1 MSEAPRSRRELWDER
16 HATSDPIESHEPDA
30 TLVEVARE
38 LVPGRALDL
47 ATGDGRNAIWL
58 ARQGWTVTAVDFSQ
72 VGLER
77 ARAAAERAGVTVAWV
92 RADLIEWLP
101 PRRAFDL
108 VDVVYLHLPPAE
120 RATAYAGAAEAV
132 APGGTLLVVGHD
144 TANLTEGSGGPQDP
158 AVLFT
163 ADELAA
169 TLTDL
174 RIERADRVVRPLP
187 DGRRAVDAVVR
198 AVRPAG

>member
-1 MSEAPRSRRELWDER
+1 VSETPASRRERWDER
-16 HATSDPIESHEPDA
+16 HATHDPIESHEPDA

-38 LVPGRALDL
+38 LAPGRALDL

-58 ARQGWTVTAVDFSQ
+58 ARQGWTVTAVDFSR

-77 ARAAAERAGVTVAWV
+77 ARAAAERAGVTVTWV
-92 RADLIEWLP
+92 LADLLEWQP

-108 VDVVYLHLPPAE
+108 VDLVYLHLPPAE
-120 RATAYAGAAEAV
+120 RAAAYARAAEAV

-144 TANLTEGSGGPQDP
+144 LTNLTEGSGGPQDP

-163 ADELAA
+163 AAEIAD
-169 TLTDL
+169 TLTGL
-174 RIERADRVVRPLP
+174 RIERSDRVVRPAS
-187 DGRRAVDAVVR
+187 DGRQAIDAVVR
-198 AVRPAG
+198 AVRAAD